1 MAEMTLNQILG
12 TKNSGKMTL
21 IGKETGK
28 VYDFPFINSVSVKT
42 DAKESDYAYA
52 NGITKKVTFAGEKDG
67 SISFKTD
74 LYTIELLSFITS
86 SPITVGETE
95 VFKTEIFEAGASE
108 LSKLTLKNEA
118 SKVLAVDI
126 VDIDEVKQESLEA
139 ELSSSNK
146 NEITVTV
153 PAGKRVKVFYLTKIT
168 EATKITVND
177 KPQIVEAFTA
187 YIDVISTKSDTKG
200 GGQVCLQI
208 TCPNTRPEGGLSLDF
223 DGNSVSQYEFSL
235 TLTPDEKNRL
245 YDYVILAES

>member
-95 VFKTEIFEAGASE
+95 VFKTEIFEIE
-108 LSKLTLKNEA
+108 HIIRMDEMIDKETLRRSINNYNN
-118 SKVLAVDI
+118 
-126 VDIDEVKQESLEA
+126 IDMEPL
-139 ELSSSNK
+139 L
-146 NEITVTV
+146 
-153 PAGKRVKVFYLTKIT
+153 
-168 EATKITVND
+168 
-177 KPQIVEAFTA
+177 
-187 YIDVISTKSDTKG
+187 
-200 GGQVCLQI
+200 
-208 TCPNTRPEGGLSLDF
+208 
-223 DGNSVSQYEFSL
+223 
-235 TLTPDEKNRL
+235 
-245 YDYVILAES
+245 